1 MPTVSKKRVSPLLVV
16 IAFATVYLVWGSTYF
31 FIRKAV
37 LQIPPMLL
45 GSIRFLAAGFLLMG
59 WSLLKGESI
68 GTWQQIKPAII
79 SGLLLLLIGNGAVI
93 WAEKTLPSSLV
104 AVLVSSSP
112 LWFVLLDK
120 PKWKENLTNRS
131 VLTGLVIGFAGVI
144 LLFSEN
150 VSQAFS
156 SPGGNTAITGLVVI
170 LIGSISWAGG
180 SLYSKYNSK
189 TTAVTSS
196 AWQMLAAGI
205 AFIPGTFLQHEW
217 NGFEWKAVTMGAW
230 LSVVYLIIMGSLV
243 GYSAYVWLL
252 QVRTATQVS
261 THAYV
266 NPVVAVLLGVFFA
279 NEHMGTRQIIGLVI
293 ILTSVLLIN
302 LSRYRTIQ
310 KKIDLNGGVKDVV
323 AEIGNENKGEKLR
336 PVV

>member
-1 MPTVSKKRVSPLLVV
+1 MPTISKKEASPLLVV

-37 LQIPPMLL
+37 LHIPPMML
-45 GSIRFLAAGFLLMG
+45 GAIRFLIAGSLLMG
-59 WSLLKGESI
+59 WSLIKGERI
-68 GTWQQIKPAII
+68 GTCQQIKPAII
-79 SGLLLLLIGNGAVI
+79 SGLLLLLVGNGAVI

-120 PKWKENLTNRS
+120 PMWKENFSNRS
-131 VLTGLVIGFAGVI
+131 VLIGLAIGFAGVI

-150 VSQAFS
+150 VTKAFASPDS
-156 SPGGNTAITGLVVI
+156 SKAIVGLVVI
-170 LIGSISWAGG
+170 VIGSMSWAGG

-189 TTAVTSS
+189 TTATISS
-196 AWQMLAAGI
+196 AWQMLAAGL
-205 AFIPGTFLQHEW
+205 AFIPGIFLGHEW
-217 NGFEWKAVTMGAW
+217 SGFQWQAVTADAW
-230 LSVVYLIIMGSLV
+230 FALVYLIIMGSLV

-252 QVRTATQVS
+252 QVRSATQVS
-261 THAYV
+261 TYAYV

-279 NEHMGTRQIIGLVI
+279 NEHMSPVQITGLVV

-302 LSRYRTIQ
+302 LSKYRTAQ
-310 KKIDLNGGVKDVV
+310 KKPQLSCNVKTVV
-323 AEIGNENKGEKLR
+323 VEMGK
-336 PVV
+336 